1 MPPRSNRSSLQRT
14 LSNNSNSS
22 SSSSSAS
29 KPKLKQNK
37 LDFSFH
43 STTTAA
49 ATSARPFGSRPLS
62 STPSFG
68 LPIAATA
75 PAATRQQ
82 QQRAASPLPPAP
94 QKSTIATG
102 KQKQQDITAQVD
114 DEDLYNQADSLW
126 SERLAPIS
134 AEELAVHP
142 KKVTQVRTW
151 LEEAFSSNPSLLRHR
166 KLLALTG
173 PAGAGKSATIRALAA
188 DLDFD
193 LLEWQN
199 DQPFFDANTPAS
211 SFIERFTDFLSKA
224 AKFPTLDFQHED
236 AQGSTTTLDTAN
248 RRRAILLEDLP
259 NLHHLPTKQLFQA
272 SLQHHIQQ
280 STQLTS
286 RGFPNVPIIL
296 IVTESTPREDQDRWA
311 GDAGTTWKDR
321 IASIMDTRTALGET
335 IRKSP
340 AYTEVRFNPVAPTI
354 VLKGLKRAMEQSGR
368 GGKVWLEL
376 LQAIAEDSNGDLRAA
391 VNCLQFVGV
400 KGLGEGVKL
409 KGEEGRRRVRRLIPL
424 VSGRESS
431 LALFH
436 ALGKVLYNKRE
447 GDAGDE
453 AGRGTRFVAEDD
465 SDDETRSDTEKMRLQ
480 ERLKAAMRSIIPP
493 SDDDDELVQTLPDHL
508 SHLCRR
514 TSRVHPD
521 QLWADLPVDSSVFQL
536 YLHQNFPQF
545 TTEVEECESI
555 LEEFSTADALM
566 PLHEGYRFS
575 TLSAYY
581 GFLISVQGT
590 LMGLPSPVKR
600 QGQKLGKA
608 TWWDVQKKL
617 RGIMQD
623 VEDVKSSSTRIT
635 GSIEREDS
643 TATRLK
649 RTKFQPQLP
658 ATTDDMDRS
667 DAGLGY
673 ASIDTLLMRS
683 DTMTLVTEVLP
694 LLAKIKPDAFEG
706 KAGEVTRMRFEY
718 AGVADMADRTL
729 GEHESGVVDEEEG
742 EGGVEKGSSGDKRGV
757 KRKVGD
763 GGVDVGVEEQLILS
777 DDDIGD
783 F

>member
-14 LSNNSNSS
+14 LSNKSNSS

-43 STTTAA
+43 STTT
-49 ATSARPFGSRPLS
+49 TTTNSSRPFGSRPLS

-68 LPIAATA
+68 LPTAAA
-75 PAATRQQ
+75 PAAPPQRQQ
-82 QQRAASPLPPAP
+82 RTASPLPPAP
-94 QKSTIATG
+94 PKSTIATG
-102 KQKQQDITAQVD
+102 KQKQQDFSTQLD
-114 DEDLYNQADSLW
+114 DGDRYSQANSLW
-126 SERLAPIS
+126 SERLAPNS
-134 AEELAVHP
+134 AEELAIHP
-142 KKVTQVRTW
+142 KKATQVRTW
-151 LEEAFSSNPSLLRHR
+151 LEEAFSSNPSLLRPR

-188 DLDFD
+188 HLDFD

-199 DQPFFDANTPAS
+199 DQPSFDANAPAS
-211 SFIERFTDFLSKA
+211 SFAERFTDFLSKA

-236 AQGSTTTLDTAN
+236 AQGSTATLDTAN

-286 RGFPNVPIIL
+286 RGFSNVPIIL

-311 GDAGTTWKDR
+311 GDAGATWKDR

-400 KGLGEGVKL
+400 KGVGEGVRM

-453 AGRGTRFVAEDD
+453 TRNARFATEDD
-465 SDDETRSDTEKMRLQ
+465 SDDEARSDTENTRLQ
-480 ERLKAAMRSIIPP
+480 ERLTRAMRSIIPP
-493 SDDDDELVQTLPDHL
+493 SDDDDEVVQTLPDHL
-508 SHLCRR
+508 SHLFRR

-521 QLWADLPVDSSVFQL
+521 QLWADLPVDASIFQL

-545 TTEVEECESI
+545 TTEVEECESV
-555 LEEFSTADALM
+555 LEEFSTADVLM

-617 RGIMQD
+617 RGIMHD
-623 VEDVKSSSTRIT
+623 VEDVKSSSTRVT

-643 TATRLK
+643 TVTRLK
-649 RTKFQPQLP
+649 RTKFQVSLP
-658 ATTDDMDRS
+658 ITDDMDRS

-683 DTMTLVTEVLP
+683 DTVTLVTEVLP

-706 KAGEVTRMRFEY
+706 KVGEVTRMRFEY
-718 AGVADMADRTL
+718 AGVADMADRML

-742 EGGVEKGSSGDKRGV
+742 EAVEGKASSGDKRGV
-757 KRKVGD
+757 KRKVAD
-763 GGVDVGVEEQLILS
+763 GGGEVGVEEQLILS
-777 DDDIGD
+777 DDDIGE